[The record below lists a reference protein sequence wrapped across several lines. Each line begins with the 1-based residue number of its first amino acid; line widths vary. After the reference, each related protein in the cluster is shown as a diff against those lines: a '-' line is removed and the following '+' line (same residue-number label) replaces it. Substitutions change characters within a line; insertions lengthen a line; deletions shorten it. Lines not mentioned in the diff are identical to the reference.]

1 VLVYDEA
8 SALAQGRKLCQPWL
22 GPYCVEKRLSH
33 VSYILRAE
41 NDASVA
47 RVHVNRMREGPRAAE
62 ENARKP
68 KAGMWPDSR
77 RTLRGILERREKEGA
92 REYKAR
98 RARVQSQAR
107 GKARIRLGTG
117 GGLPR
122 GVHQGARVVEGTVK
136 CNCGSRCCDAYSLR
150 QGRYI

>member
-1 VLVYDEA
+1 LVYDEA

-77 RTLRGILERREKEGA
+77 RTLLGILERREKEGA

-98 RARVQSQAR
+98 RPGRR
-107 GKARIRLGTG
+107 GYVWVLEADFPEVFIKAHEL
-117 GGLPR
+117 LKE
-122 GVHQGARVVEGTVK
+122 Q
-136 CNCGSRCCDAYSLR
+136 
-150 QGRYI
+150 